1 MPWYSQGQ
9 VAVTANSDTVTG
21 TGTAF
26 SANARVGDA
35 FRGPDG
41 RWYEI
46 TNIASATV
54 LSIRPNYQGTTA
66 SGQAYTIA
74 PMQGYV
80 KESADRLRQLV
91 DQYGSQLSALQPWAY
106 APTLDA
112 AQTAFGMS
120 ASGKEVA
127 TGTAAQARTALDTPS
142 ATALKQASPSILIVD
157 QLRRSVEV
165 ATGGRQTV
173 LYTAKGQPSHMYVLP
188 RFNCED
194 VAPGGEL
201 GTGTHPAFLFN
212 GTPAQEIF
220 VGAHLASEVAGEA
233 VSRPFAD
240 PRTSINFD
248 QSRAM
253 CQASGPGWDLMS
265 NLDWAAIALWCM
277 ANGYEPLGNT
287 NWGRHH
293 TKRWE
298 TGRRV
303 DTLQPGEAAGTG
315 RTLTGSGPAS
325 WAHDGTPAGIQDL
338 VGNVWEWVGGMKMVN
353 GRAWLAPD
361 NGKLT
366 ESQFV
371 DSGFDMPTTRVFSTA
386 SAAGASALVKQS
398 LIAPAS
404 ASLAPQGHLYTDL
417 TAERLPLRGGSWY
430 DSSSA
435 GLGALRLNVA
445 RTGAGSSLGFRPRF
459 RAL

>member
-1 MPWYSQGQ
+1 MWYSAGT
-9 VAVTANSDTVTG
+9 VAVTANSATVTG

-54 LSIRPNYQGTTA
+54 LSIRPNYQGATA
-66 SGQAYTIA
+66 SGQAYAIA

-91 DQYGSQLSALQPWAY
+91 DQFGSQLAALQPWAY

-120 ASGKEVA
+120 ASGKAVA
-127 TGTAAQARTALDTPS
+127 TGTADQARTALDTPS
-142 ATALKQASPSILIVD
+142 ATTLKQASPSILIVD

-173 LYTAKGQPSHMYVLP
+173 LYTAKGQPSHMYVFP

-194 VAPGGEL
+194 IAPGGEL

-212 GTPAQEIF
+212 GVAAQEIF

-233 VSRPFAD
+233 VSRPFVD
-240 PRTSINFD
+240 PRTSLNFD
-248 QSRAM
+248 QSRAL
-253 CQASGPGWDLMS
+253 CQANGSGWDLMS

-287 NWGRHH
+287 NWG
-293 TKRWE
+293 
-298 TGRRV
+298 
-303 DTLQPGEAAGTG
+303 
-315 RTLTGSGPAS
+315 
-325 WAHDGTPAGIQDL
+325 
-338 VGNVWEWVGGMKMVN
+338 
-353 GRAWLAPD
+353 AP
-361 NGKLT
+361 
-366 ESQFV
+366 SHQ
-371 DSGFDMPTTRVFSTA
+371 
-386 SAAGASALVKQS
+386 ALGDC
-398 LIAPAS
+398 APC
-404 ASLAPQGHLYTDL
+404 
-417 TAERLPLRGGSWY
+417 
-430 DSSSA
+430 
-435 GLGALRLNVA
+435 
-445 RTGAGSSLGFRPRF
+445 
-459 RAL
+459 